1 MKSAI
6 AALLG
11 AAVVA
16 SGSSMESEMEVTMH
30 ALRAGAREVPPDPS
44 HMALPKVPKVVNAGA
59 DGLPELPS
67 VSSMLHSAAETLNV
81 VNNEAAEL
89 QKKMLR
95 VQKSNEERLQKRKA
109 VFDHK
114 LKEQEQKNKAVITE
128 NAQAAKKIMALKN
141 TNQALFTHAK
151 QLQQSNEQRRV
162 ELQLYGEQLVL
173 AEKFVQESMAGTD
186 DSEATELEVLST
198 DAAGKSVSLL
208 SVHKKQLHKVVKHPA
223 HHPMEDEDEDTDP
236 LSFLELDSETYSEP
250 SETDAPDAATPEV
263 SKDAVEPESLV
274 EFLAK
279 GVQKMQEEGKATEA
293 RLKELFLQNFEAG
306 LTRHKALMEQ
316 KQVLNETLEH
326 MTAYEKRLQ
335 VAVKHLTATK
345 TNIDKKIHG
354 VGVHLSKLATLAL
367 ASPDAA
373 AETMKSLKAL
383 KQSQEA
389 KNTKTAS
396 TEQTSAE

>member
-6 AALLG
+6 AALL
-11 AAVVA
+11 AVVA
-16 SGSSMESEMEVTMH
+16 SGSGMESEMEVTMH
-30 ALRAGAREVPPDPS
+30 ALRAAAREVPPDPS

-67 VSSMLHSAAETLNV
+67 VSSMLHSATETLSL

-95 VQKSNEERLQKRKA
+95 VQQSNQERLQKRKA

-114 LKEQEQKNKAVITE
+114 LKEQEQQNKAVITE

-141 TNQALFTHAK
+141 SNQALYQHATK
-151 QLQQSNEQRRV
+151 LQQSNEQRRV
-162 ELQLYGEQLVL
+162 ELQLYGEQLALVG
-173 AEKFVQESMAGTD
+173 KFVEESMASSD
-186 DSEATELEVLST
+186 DSKATDLEVLST
-198 DAAGKSVSLL
+198 EAAPKSVSLL
-208 SVHKKQLHKVVKHPA
+208 SVHKKQLHKVVKHPV
-223 HHPMEDEDEDTDP
+223 HHQPADEDTDP
-236 LSFLELDSETYSEP
+236 LSFIELDSETYSEP
-250 SETDAPDAATPEV
+250 AETDADVPVPEV
-263 SKDAVEPESLV
+263 KEAVEPESLV

-306 LTRHKALMEQ
+306 LTRHNALMEQ

-345 TNIDKKIHG
+345 SNIDKKIHG
-354 VGVHLSKLATLAL
+354 VGVHLSKLAALAL

-373 AETMKSLKAL
+373 TQTLKSLQAL

-389 KNTKTAS
+389 KDTKAAAA
-396 TEQTSAE
+396 EQTSAE